1 MNVSPEIAAERIEV
15 TFRYEREL
23 WRRAMTGW
31 WQSVVTPTPF
41 AQRAVFWAGVWL
53 AIGLF
58 AGGLAVA
65 GLPPSLVLWGLAGAG
80 LMVGVFGY
88 LQRTRMGRFWDEI
101 GRHWDRAGETRI
113 AFGPD
118 GLEIA
123 DQVSHRRLGW
133 SGVDAIRA
141 VQGGTVI
148 RSGISM
154 IVIPDSALDVG
165 ATGFRGQLA
174 AWRQG

>member
-1 MNVSPEIAAERIEV
+1 MNMSPGIEVDRIEV
-15 TFRYEREL
+15 TVRYDRAL

-31 WQSVVTPTPF
+31 WQSVVPPQPF
-41 AQRAVFWAGVWL
+41 AQRAIFWAVVWFGV
-53 AIGLF
+53 GLF
-58 AGGLAVA
+58 AGGLAIA
-65 GLPPSLVLWGLAGAG
+65 GLPASLVLWVLAGAG

-113 AFGPD
+113 VFGPAGVD
-118 GLEIA
+118 IT
-123 DQVSHRRLGW
+123 DQVSQRRLDW
-133 SGVDAIRA
+133 AGVDAIRA

-154 IVIPDSALDVG
+154 IVVPDSALG
-165 ATGFRGQLA
+165 MEPSALRAQLA
-174 AWRQG
+174 DWRQR